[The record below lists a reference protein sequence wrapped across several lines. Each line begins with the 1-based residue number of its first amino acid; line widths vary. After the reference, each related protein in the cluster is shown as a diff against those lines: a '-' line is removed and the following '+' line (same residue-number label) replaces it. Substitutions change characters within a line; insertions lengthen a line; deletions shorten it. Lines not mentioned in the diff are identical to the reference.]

1 LLGFG
6 FGADWMAFF
15 TFAGADC
22 VTTGFA
28 DLVAFFRAA
37 HLAFCAAAI
46 RAFPASLIVRLEVF
60 AAAGALAFVALLMEP
75 FGRPRCLLV
84 CLSSAS
90 TASNARPQQL

>member
-6 FGADWMAFF
+6 FCADWMAFF

-28 DLVAFFRAA
+28 VLVAFFRAA

-46 RAFPASLIVRLEVF
+46 RAFPA
-60 AAAGALAFVALLMEP
+60 
-75 FGRPRCLLV
+75 
-84 CLSSAS
+84 LSSAS
-90 TASNARPQQL
+90 TASNVRACCNCEICLSIAARI